1 MCFDG
6 TLRKSGNGENK
17 KMSEEKCSCPYCGM
31 DIEEFIKQEIRRR
44 ASRKNAEK
52 ARAAISRNPQARERQ
67 VAGIKKWRKENAEEM
82 RKSNIHASRS
92 RTAETF
98 KRQSETIRE
107 TNRRKALV
115 FAELLMAAKSEGKEI
130 TPALESELQEQARQI
145 VKDQRKAERR
155 KKKSS
160 E

>member
-1 MCFDG
+1 
-6 TLRKSGNGENK
+6 
-17 KMSEEKCSCPYCGM
+17 MSEDKCSCPYCGM
-31 DIEEFIKQEIRRR
+31 DIEEFIKQEIIKRTRQ
-44 ASRKNAEK
+44 KNAEK
-52 ARAAISRNPQARERQ
+52 ARSAISRSPQARERQ
-67 VAGIKKWRKENAEEM
+67 AAGLEKWRKENAEEM
-82 RKSNIHASRS
+82 RKSNIHASRC

-115 FAELLMAAKSEGKEI
+115 FAELLMEAKSQGKEI
-130 TPALESELQEQARQI
+130 TPEFESELQEKVKQI

-155 KKKSS
+155 AKRYA

>member
-1 MCFDG
+1 
-6 TLRKSGNGENK
+6 
-17 KMSEEKCSCPYCGM
+17 M
-31 DIEEFIKQEIRRR
+31 DIEEFIKQEILKR
-44 ASRKNAEK
+44 ARRKNAEK

-67 VAGIKKWRKENAEEM
+67 AAGLEKWRKENAEEM

-107 TNRRKALV
+107 THRRKAVV
-115 FAELLMAAKSEGKEI
+115 FAELLFASRAEGKEI

>member
-1 MCFDG
+1 
-6 TLRKSGNGENK
+6 
-17 KMSEEKCSCPYCGM
+17 MSEEKFSCPYCGM
-31 DIEEFIKQEIRRR
+31 DIEEFIKQEIIKR
-44 ASRKNAEK
+44 SKRKNAEK
-52 ARAAISRNPQARERQ
+52 ARAAISRSPQARERQ
-67 VAGIKKWRKENAEEM
+67 AAGLEKWRKENAEEM

-107 TNRRKALV
+107 THRRKAVV

-130 TPALESELQEQARQI
+130 TPALEAELQEKAKQI

-155 KKKSS
+155 AKRSS